1 MTSTARILAAAMK
14 SISERANEKCEEGY
28 RSIIQISL
36 KEVHSLDDKGMELID
51 AFIDLQTSNGI
62 SLKKALTL
70 FSYDPPSFDA
80 PCEVKQSTHGR
91 GVFATRDIK
100 KGEVATLYPIHA
112 YINSNSKGRGR
123 ITGGVAY
130 DWAYCL
136 THSPTKA
143 IHQGDKDEA
152 EPLFLGHLFN
162 DFYPTVEDFK
172 DKKNLR
178 KNLIKYCL
186 HGFAYENTT
195 FEMGKHFIMMKAS
208 KDIKAGEELL
218 VGYSPTYWARLST
231 EEVGEEFAALLKETA
246 KTDLKKAAFYADI
259 IEKYYGVKK

>member
-1 MTSTARILAAAMK
+1 MTASMK
-14 SISERANEKCEEGY
+14 MITSMLKNIAQRAEEDEEGTK
-28 RSIIQISL
+28 SLIQIQL
-36 KEVHSLDDKGMELID
+36 KEVHSLDAKGMELID
-51 AFIDLQTSNGI
+51 AMIDLQTSHGI

-70 FSYDPPSFDA
+70 FSYEPPSFDA
-80 PCEVKQSTHGR
+80 PCEVKQSTYGR
-91 GVFATRDIK
+91 GVFAKRDIK

-112 YINSNSKGRGR
+112 YINTDSNGYGR

-143 IHQGDKDEA
+143 IYQGDKDEA
-152 EPLFLGHLFN
+152 EPLFLGHLLN

-172 DKKNLR
+172 DKSKLHQ
-178 KNLIKYCL
+178 NLIKYIL
-186 HGFAYENTT
+186 HGNAFENIQ

-231 EEVGEEFAALLKETA
+231 EEVGEELVALLKNTA
-246 KTDLKKAAFYADI
+246 KTDLKKAVFYSTA
-259 IEKYYGVKK
+259 IERYYKK